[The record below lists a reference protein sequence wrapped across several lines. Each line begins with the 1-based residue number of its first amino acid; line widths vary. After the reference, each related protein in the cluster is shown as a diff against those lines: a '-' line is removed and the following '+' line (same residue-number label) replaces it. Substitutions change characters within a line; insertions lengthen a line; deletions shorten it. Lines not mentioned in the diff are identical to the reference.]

1 MKRTC
6 FRRGPFGLKVT
17 PDDIQSCLSF
27 LRFAARLLQKVRANH
42 AREPWAPWRLIGRPA
57 PALRRRP

>member
-17 PDDIQSCLSF
+17 PGDIHSCLSF
-27 LRFAARLLQKVRANH
+27 LRFAARLLRTVRADR
-42 AREPWAPWRLIGRPA
+42 ARELWAPWRLIGKPA
-57 PALRRRP
+57 PVFRRRP